1 MGAQA
6 ATATSREVASTK
18 RSLAFWAA
26 RAARRAPPHR
36 LGSNSQ
42 PSSGVGAQQCLTGAG
57 FGGGAGEGQ
66 MGALSILAK
75 GHTTFTSQ
83 LGWSLK
89 MSGPLPPHHLR
100 LNVLVLG
107 AAVDEVLGEKRTG
120 PRAMVE

>member
-1 MGAQA
+1 
-6 ATATSREVASTK
+6 
-18 RSLAFWAA
+18 
-26 RAARRAPPHR
+26 
-36 LGSNSQ
+36 
-42 PSSGVGAQQCLTGAG
+42 
-57 FGGGAGEGQ
+57 